1 MQLGFDGGKEAARQ
15 LVMMSYKSINTP
27 QSTKLM
33 VHMFANVVGLGN
45 TLSQSHVIS
54 KPEIFHDFVDGFN
67 SVDELITFINVGPGK
82 ELAELKIN
90 GTSSCIEISSNIK
103 D

>member
-33 VHMFANVVGLGN
+33 VHVFANVAGLGAA
-45 TLSQSHVIS
+45 LSQSNIIS
-54 KPEIFHDFVDGFN
+54 RPEIFNDFVDGFN
-67 SVDELITFINVGPGK
+67 SVDELITFINVGSGR
-82 ELAELKIN
+82 ELSELKIN
-90 GTSSCIEISSNIK
+90 GISFLCK
-103 D
+103 TLL